1 MCARTRFMDVISMTE
16 EKDNCS
22 LVMVYFEC
30 NKIELYKGKQ
40 SYKLKCFNC
49 SGPAASCQQCMF

>member
-1 MCARTRFMDVISMTE
+1 MNVISITK

-30 NKIELYKGKQ
+30 NKIELYKGK
-40 SYKLKCFNC
+40 
-49 SGPAASCQQCMF
+49 